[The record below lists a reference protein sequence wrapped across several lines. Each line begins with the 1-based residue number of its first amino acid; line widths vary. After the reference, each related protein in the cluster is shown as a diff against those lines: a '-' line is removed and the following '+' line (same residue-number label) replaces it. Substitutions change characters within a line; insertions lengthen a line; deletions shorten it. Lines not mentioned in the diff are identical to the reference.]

1 MPMGPF
7 GKQIQ
12 NKSIV
17 YLSASFCS
25 FPENIEQLE
34 HIEQTKTKVSFL
46 IYNELVLNSPHRN

>member
-1 MPMGPF
+1 MGPF